1 MYLEFAAG
9 AGEPHQAASGIGH
22 EVVIVT
28 VANPAVAVVAAA
40 GEVATKKSQ
49 TS

>member
-9 AGEPHQAASGIGH
+9 AGDSHQAASGIGH
-22 EVVIVT
+22 KVAIMT

-40 GEVATKKSQ
+40 GEVATKRSQ

>member
-1 MYLEFAAG
+1 MYLEFSAG
-9 AGEPHQAASGIGH
+9 AGDPHQAVSGIGH

-40 GEVATKKSQ
+40 DEAAMKRSQ